1 VDCSAH
7 LARGD
12 VDPGRG
18 IEGLGAENPA
28 FLHHNGAGVLGFATH
43 AYSVPGVSAYTWWA
57 SFLQSFVAPNESW
70 IALLVAVGELAIGI
84 ALAFGI
90 LTPLAALASL
100 ALPFTYSMSG
110 TASVTAFYALFA
122 VVILAAWHTSG
133 WIGVDG
139 MIHRYLQH
147 RRDHRTRRPCGRRSR
162 SNPSLALLSPF
173 TVLGGTMAVDTTC
186 RGTVVVPRHRR

>member
-1 VDCSAH
+1 MDCSAH

-122 VVILAAWHTSG
+122 AGRGDPRRLAHLGLDW
-133 WIGVDG
+133 
-139 MIHRYLQH
+139 R
-147 RRDHRTRRPCGRRSR
+147 RRDDPPLPATPPGPPNEAPVRP
-162 SNPSLALLSPF
+162 P
-173 TVLGGTMAVDTTC
+173 VAVEPQ
-186 RGTVVVPRHRR
+186 PRVA